1 MVHWGRSARMVQ
13 APHLQSILR
22 DGLTRHIDLDPWLSW
37 PLNAPAISKRWIIVL
52 EITMNG
58 LSSGARLASQG
69 SRLKAR
75 VYRAFSRDHTGDR
88 APSRHERSDRAPRCR
103 ERRLAGRLN
112 PTFGASW
119 RARQRACAGF
129 CRPCCAWARSLAMST
144 GQNSPRWCWG

>member
-37 PLNAPAISKRWIIVL
+37 SLNAPAIAKRWIIVP
-52 EITMNG
+52 EIAMYG

-75 VYRAFSRDHTGDR
+75 VS
-88 APSRHERSDRAPRCR
+88 
-103 ERRLAGRLN
+103 RLASQGSRLSRIQ
-112 PTFGASW
+112 PRSH
-119 RARQRACAGF
+119 R
-129 CRPCCAWARSLAMST
+129 RPCTISSRAV
-144 GQNSPRWCWG
+144 